1 MGSGIRA
8 EVSLPTASPSPFD
21 GVVDGSTPIYSV
33 ARSSSNGDPE
43 TVVLEF
49 IADADLPVS
58 EGVEVVFDYGAK
70 AAYRFKVPRVEASP
84 FAILDRHSVP
94 VSETTIRDGRL
105 VVTFHATDLPTLRS
119 VLDEFRESC
128 SDMQV
133 LRLLQS
139 SSTPEE
145 SDLVTVDRSELT
157 ERQREVLTAAYDA
170 GYFDHPKGQRR
181 RGRRITRYRPVDV
194 FGAYGGRTAKTPPR
208 HCSTKSGS
216 ALRRSPPFSPVL
228 RVPRLDPSAF
238 PGRRIPVGS
247 ESDPSFMWIAVV
259 LAAMTSQRTHT
270 FVCPECR
277 RSIEVDDAMRATLL
291 ETGCVV
297 CGAPV
302 TEGDIADSQTA

>member
-1 MGSGIRA
+1 
-8 EVSLPTASPSPFD
+8 
-21 GVVDGSTPIYSV
+21 
-33 ARSSSNGDPE
+33 
-43 TVVLEF
+43 
-49 IADADLPVS
+49 
-58 EGVEVVFDYGAK
+58 VFDYGAK

-170 GYFDHPKGQRR
+170 GYFDHPKGPTPARSPNHSVST
-181 RGRRITRYRPVDV
+181 GRRFRSIWRPHSENSS
-194 FGAYGGRTAKTPPR
+194 R